1 MFMKVK
7 TALSEEE
14 GEIGIWHFCN
24 SPQKCLTPVIYI
36 EEVKRDSS
44 YKRGELHKSEQ
55 HQKESSMGIS

>member
-1 MFMKVK
+1 MFMKIK
-7 TALSEEE
+7 TAVSEEE
-14 GEIGIWHFCN
+14 GEIGIGHFCN

-44 YKRGELHKSEQ
+44 YKREELHKNE